1 VGWQDGKPIDAQPI
15 ETISPR
21 EAALRQQTG
30 YTAGGQPA
38 PPVAM
43 VDTQA
48 GSAPAQPAWMSGKP
62 YVPPAKP
69 DVPPAKTPATPGV
82 QPSTGLGAAGDVT
95 GAFLRGL
102 LTLPANAA
110 HAGLY
115 FARAWSGND
124 DPSATPDPHALQT
137 LTSMSQPTPQQ
148 GATLANIGESIPGLG
163 HYISNVVH
171 SPTPIGLAAQGA
183 SALAEHAKNPNTGYP
198 GLDNLIK
205 NTFGTVNAAAN
216 IAPMLGGPV
225 KAAGAIDST
234 LDAASAA
241 KAAET
246 ASPAG
251 QLGLRTTAPH
261 PIAAI
266 AAGPSAAPALDTQN
280 QAVASTILGAD
291 AGVPHGVPVT
301 PSALSDARAAPGNV
315 LDQAAATIPPGP
327 LSAGAQAK
335 VAAARGPSTITKPT
349 PNVAGQINDL
359 ESSLLDPNGQFTGDQ
374 IRATRNSLSSDASA
388 GRDSP
393 DADTR
398 AIATYKGRLV
408 DALDQHVADTMPAD
422 GPVSPDMVQNA
433 RSTLA
438 KNYQLQDLLGKGGDI
453 NLQQL
458 AKLHRDSP
466 NLLTGNTRTVA
477 QFASDHPE
485 VTGGISDADR
495 IAPPGLLRDVSGVNP
510 FKPVS
515 SFSQALF
522 GRAARNTLTG
532 PPGAS
537 LAAAQQAPVAGLAGE
552 FDARPPPAGP
562 TGPPP
567 APAAGPIAAPGA
579 SPSGGGLLSLADD
592 LAGPAGNSAPKTP
605 PAKKKRTLAD
615 DLE

>member
-30 YTAGGQPA
+30 YTADGQPA

-48 GSAPAQPAWMSGKP
+48 GPAPAQPAWMSGKP

-69 DVPPAKTPATPGV
+69 VAPAAPKADPILAANQAAERSEQGPVQDFIDMLKAVPSGAVQMLEGMGNNAAEHPILGNLPALVDTLKRVSANPSGTLTSISNAVQNATPEQIGRNV
-82 QPSTGLGAAGDVT
+82 VGPVLMGGAAGEGVE
-95 GAFLRGL
+95 A
-102 LTLPANAA
+102 
-110 HAGLY
+110 
-115 FARAWSGND
+115 
-124 DPSATPDPHALQT
+124 
-137 LTSMSQPTPQQ
+137 
-148 GATLANIGESIPGLG
+148 
-163 HYISNVVH
+163 
-171 SPTPIGLAAQGA
+171 A
-183 SALAEHAKNPNTGYP
+183 SALR
-198 GLDNLIK
+198 
-205 NTFGTVNAAAN
+205 
-216 IAPMLGGPV
+216 
-225 KAAGAIDST
+225 S
-234 LDAASAA
+234 AASAA
-241 KAAET
+241 GSAEA

-251 QLGLRTTAPH
+251 QLGLRTTKPH
-261 PIAAI
+261 PVAAI
-266 AAGPSAAPALDTQN
+266 AAGPSAAPALDAQN

-388 GRDSP
+388 GRNSP

-495 IAPPGLLRDVSGVNP
+495 IAPPGLLRDVSGINP

-532 PPGAS
+532 PPGDS
-537 LAAAQQAPVAGLAGE
+537 LALAQRAPVAGLGGE
-552 FDARPPPAGP
+552 FDALPPS
-562 TGPPP
+562 P
-567 APAAGPIAAPGA
+567 APGAGPIAVSGAP
-579 SPSGGGLLSLADD
+579 PSGSGPLSLADD
-592 LAGPAGNSAPKTP
+592 LIAPAGNSAPKTP

>member
-1 VGWQDGKPIDAQPI
+1 MGWQDGKPIDAQPI

-30 YTAGGQPA
+30 YTASGQPA

-48 GSAPAQPAWMSGKP
+48 GPAPAQPAWMSGKP

-69 DVPPAKTPATPGV
+69 VAPAAPKADPILAANQAAERSEQGPVQDFIDMLKAVPSGAVQMLEGMGNNAAEHPILGNLPALVDTLKRVSANPSGTLTSISNAVQNATPEQIGRNV
-82 QPSTGLGAAGDVT
+82 VGPVLMGGAAGEGVE
-95 GAFLRGL
+95 A
-102 LTLPANAA
+102 
-110 HAGLY
+110 
-115 FARAWSGND
+115 
-124 DPSATPDPHALQT
+124 
-137 LTSMSQPTPQQ
+137 
-148 GATLANIGESIPGLG
+148 
-163 HYISNVVH
+163 
-171 SPTPIGLAAQGA
+171 A
-183 SALAEHAKNPNTGYP
+183 SALR
-198 GLDNLIK
+198 
-205 NTFGTVNAAAN
+205 
-216 IAPMLGGPV
+216 
-225 KAAGAIDST
+225 S
-234 LDAASAA
+234 AASAA
-241 KAAET
+241 GSAEA

-251 QLGLRTTAPH
+251 QLGLRTTKPH
-261 PIAAI
+261 PVAAI
-266 AAGPSAAPALDTQN
+266 AAGPSAAPALDAQN

-532 PPGAS
+532 PPGDS
-537 LAAAQQAPVAGLAGE
+537 LALAQRAPVAGLGGE
-552 FDARPPPAGP
+552 FDALPPS
-562 TGPPP
+562 P
-567 APAAGPIAAPGA
+567 APGAGPIAVSGAP
-579 SPSGGGLLSLADD
+579 PSGSGPLSLADD
-592 LAGPAGNSAPKTP
+592 LIAPAGNSAPKTP

>member
-30 YTAGGQPA
+30 YTADGQPA

-48 GSAPAQPAWMSGKP
+48 GPAPAQPAWMSGKP

-69 DVPPAKTPATPGV
+69 VAPAAPKADPILAANQAAERSEQGPVQDFIDMLKAVPSGAVQMLEGMGNNAAEHPILGNLPALVDTLKRVSANPSGTLTSISNAVQNATPEQIGRNV
-82 QPSTGLGAAGDVT
+82 VGPVLMGGAAGEGVE
-95 GAFLRGL
+95 A
-102 LTLPANAA
+102 
-110 HAGLY
+110 
-115 FARAWSGND
+115 
-124 DPSATPDPHALQT
+124 
-137 LTSMSQPTPQQ
+137 
-148 GATLANIGESIPGLG
+148 
-163 HYISNVVH
+163 
-171 SPTPIGLAAQGA
+171 A
-183 SALAEHAKNPNTGYP
+183 SALR
-198 GLDNLIK
+198 
-205 NTFGTVNAAAN
+205 
-216 IAPMLGGPV
+216 
-225 KAAGAIDST
+225 S
-234 LDAASAA
+234 AASAA
-241 KAAET
+241 GSAEA

-251 QLGLRTTAPH
+251 QLGLRTTKPH
-261 PIAAI
+261 PVAAI
-266 AAGPSAAPALDTQN
+266 AAGPSAAPALDAQN

-388 GRDSP
+388 GRNSP

-532 PPGAS
+532 PPGDS
-537 LAAAQQAPVAGLAGE
+537 LALAQRAPVAGLGGE
-552 FDARPPPAGP
+552 FDALPPS
-562 TGPPP
+562 P
-567 APAAGPIAAPGA
+567 APGAGPIAVSGAP
-579 SPSGGGLLSLADD
+579 PSGSGPLSLADD
-592 LAGPAGNSAPKTP
+592 LIAPAGNSAPKTP

>member
-1 VGWQDGKPIDAQPI
+1 MGWQDGKPIDAQPI

-30 YTAGGQPA
+30 YTASGQPA

-69 DVPPAKTPATPGV
+69 VAPAAPKADPILAANQAAERSEQGPVQDFIDMLKAVPSGAVQMLEGMGNNAAEHPILGNLPALVDTLKRVSANPSGTLTSISNAVQNATPEQIGRNV
-82 QPSTGLGAAGDVT
+82 VGPVLMGGAAGEGVE
-95 GAFLRGL
+95 A
-102 LTLPANAA
+102 
-110 HAGLY
+110 
-115 FARAWSGND
+115 
-124 DPSATPDPHALQT
+124 
-137 LTSMSQPTPQQ
+137 
-148 GATLANIGESIPGLG
+148 
-163 HYISNVVH
+163 
-171 SPTPIGLAAQGA
+171 A
-183 SALAEHAKNPNTGYP
+183 SALR
-198 GLDNLIK
+198 
-205 NTFGTVNAAAN
+205 
-216 IAPMLGGPV
+216 
-225 KAAGAIDST
+225 S
-234 LDAASAA
+234 AASAA
-241 KAAET
+241 GSAEA

-251 QLGLRTTAPH
+251 QLGLRTTKPH
-261 PIAAI
+261 PVAAI
-266 AAGPSAAPALDTQN
+266 AAGPSAAPALDAQN

-388 GRDSP
+388 GRNSP

-532 PPGAS
+532 PPGDS
-537 LAAAQQAPVAGLAGE
+537 LALAQRAPVAGLGGE
-552 FDARPPPAGP
+552 FDALPPS
-562 TGPPP
+562 P
-567 APAAGPIAAPGA
+567 APGAGPIAVSGAP
-579 SPSGGGLLSLADD
+579 PSGSGPLSLADD
-592 LAGPAGNSAPKTP
+592 LIAPAGNSAPKTP

>member
-1 VGWQDGKPIDAQPI
+1 
-15 ETISPR
+15 
-21 EAALRQQTG
+21 
-30 YTAGGQPA
+30 
-38 PPVAM
+38 
-43 VDTQA
+43 
-48 GSAPAQPAWMSGKP
+48 
-62 YVPPAKP
+62 
-69 DVPPAKTPATPGV
+69 
-82 QPSTGLGAAGDVT
+82 
-95 GAFLRGL
+95 
-102 LTLPANAA
+102 
-110 HAGLY
+110 
-115 FARAWSGND
+115 
-124 DPSATPDPHALQT
+124 
-137 LTSMSQPTPQQ
+137 
-148 GATLANIGESIPGLG
+148 
-163 HYISNVVH
+163 
-171 SPTPIGLAAQGA
+171 
-183 SALAEHAKNPNTGYP
+183 
-198 GLDNLIK
+198 
-205 NTFGTVNAAAN
+205 
-216 IAPMLGGPV
+216 
-225 KAAGAIDST
+225 
-234 LDAASAA
+234 
-241 KAAET
+241 
-246 ASPAG
+246 
-251 QLGLRTTAPH
+251 LGLRTTKPH
-261 PIAAI
+261 PVAAI
-266 AAGPSAAPALDTQN
+266 AAGPSAAPALDAQN

-388 GRDSP
+388 GRNSP

-495 IAPPGLLRDVSGVNP
+495 IAPPGLLRDVSGINP

-532 PPGAS
+532 PPGDS
-537 LAAAQQAPVAGLAGE
+537 LALAQRAPVAGLGGE
-552 FDARPPPAGP
+552 FDALPPS
-562 TGPPP
+562 P
-567 APAAGPIAAPGA
+567 APGAGPIAVSGAP
-579 SPSGGGLLSLADD
+579 PSGSGPLSLADD
-592 LAGPAGNSAPKTP
+592 LIAPAGNSAPKTP

>member
-1 VGWQDGKPIDAQPI
+1 MGWQDGKPIDAQPI

-30 YTAGGQPA
+30 YTASGQPA

-48 GSAPAQPAWMSGKP
+48 GPAPAQPAWMSGKP

-69 DVPPAKTPATPGV
+69 VAPAAPKADPILAANQAAERSEQGPVQDFIDMLKAVPSGAVQMLEGMGNNAAEHPILGNLPALVDTLKRVSANPSGTLTSISNAVQNATPEQIGRNV
-82 QPSTGLGAAGDVT
+82 VGPVLMGGAAGEGVE
-95 GAFLRGL
+95 A
-102 LTLPANAA
+102 
-110 HAGLY
+110 
-115 FARAWSGND
+115 
-124 DPSATPDPHALQT
+124 
-137 LTSMSQPTPQQ
+137 
-148 GATLANIGESIPGLG
+148 
-163 HYISNVVH
+163 
-171 SPTPIGLAAQGA
+171 A
-183 SALAEHAKNPNTGYP
+183 SALR
-198 GLDNLIK
+198 
-205 NTFGTVNAAAN
+205 
-216 IAPMLGGPV
+216 
-225 KAAGAIDST
+225 S
-234 LDAASAA
+234 AASAA
-241 KAAET
+241 GSAEA

-251 QLGLRTTAPH
+251 QLGLRTTKPH
-261 PIAAI
+261 PVAAI
-266 AAGPSAAPALDTQN
+266 AAGPSAAPALDAQN

-388 GRDSP
+388 GRNSP

-495 IAPPGLLRDVSGVNP
+495 IAPPGLLRDVSGINP

-532 PPGAS
+532 PPGDS
-537 LAAAQQAPVAGLAGE
+537 LALAQRAPVAGLGGE
-552 FDARPPPAGP
+552 FDALPPS
-562 TGPPP
+562 P
-567 APAAGPIAAPGA
+567 APGAGPIAVSGAP
-579 SPSGGGLLSLADD
+579 PSGSGPLSLADD
-592 LAGPAGNSAPKTP
+592 LIAPAGNSAPKTP

>member
-1 VGWQDGKPIDAQPI
+1 MGWQDGKPIDAQPI

-30 YTAGGQPA
+30 YTADGQPA

-48 GSAPAQPAWMSGKP
+48 GPAPAQPAWMSGKP

-69 DVPPAKTPATPGV
+69 VAPAAPKADPILAANQAAERSEQGPVQDFIDMLKAVPSGAVQMLEGMGNNAAEHPILGNLPALVDTLKRVSANPSGTLTSISNAVQNATPEQIGRNV
-82 QPSTGLGAAGDVT
+82 VGPVLMGGAAGEGVE
-95 GAFLRGL
+95 A
-102 LTLPANAA
+102 
-110 HAGLY
+110 
-115 FARAWSGND
+115 
-124 DPSATPDPHALQT
+124 
-137 LTSMSQPTPQQ
+137 
-148 GATLANIGESIPGLG
+148 
-163 HYISNVVH
+163 
-171 SPTPIGLAAQGA
+171 A
-183 SALAEHAKNPNTGYP
+183 SALR
-198 GLDNLIK
+198 
-205 NTFGTVNAAAN
+205 
-216 IAPMLGGPV
+216 
-225 KAAGAIDST
+225 S
-234 LDAASAA
+234 AASAA
-241 KAAET
+241 GSAEA

-251 QLGLRTTAPH
+251 QLGLRTTKPH
-261 PIAAI
+261 PVAAI
-266 AAGPSAAPALDTQN
+266 AAGPSAAPALDAQN

-388 GRDSP
+388 GRNSP

-532 PPGAS
+532 PPGDS
-537 LAAAQQAPVAGLAGE
+537 LALAQRAPVAGLGGE
-552 FDARPPPAGP
+552 FDALPPS
-562 TGPPP
+562 P
-567 APAAGPIAAPGA
+567 APGAGPIAVSGAP
-579 SPSGGGLLSLADD
+579 PSGSGPLSLADD
-592 LAGPAGNSAPKTP
+592 LIAPAGNSAPKTP

>member
-1 VGWQDGKPIDAQPI
+1 MGWQDGKPIDAQPI

-30 YTAGGQPA
+30 YTADGQPA

-48 GSAPAQPAWMSGKP
+48 GPAPAQPAWMSGKP

-69 DVPPAKTPATPGV
+69 VAPAAPKADPILAANQAAERSEQGPVQDFIDMLKAVPSGAVQMLEGMGNNAAEHPILGNLPALVDTLKRVSANPSGTLTSISNAVQNATPEQIGRNV
-82 QPSTGLGAAGDVT
+82 VGPVLMGGAAGEGVE
-95 GAFLRGL
+95 A
-102 LTLPANAA
+102 
-110 HAGLY
+110 
-115 FARAWSGND
+115 
-124 DPSATPDPHALQT
+124 
-137 LTSMSQPTPQQ
+137 
-148 GATLANIGESIPGLG
+148 
-163 HYISNVVH
+163 
-171 SPTPIGLAAQGA
+171 A
-183 SALAEHAKNPNTGYP
+183 SALR
-198 GLDNLIK
+198 
-205 NTFGTVNAAAN
+205 
-216 IAPMLGGPV
+216 
-225 KAAGAIDST
+225 S
-234 LDAASAA
+234 AASAA
-241 KAAET
+241 GSAEA

-251 QLGLRTTAPH
+251 QLGLRTTKPH
-261 PIAAI
+261 PVAAI
-266 AAGPSAAPALDTQN
+266 AAGPSAAPALDAQN

-388 GRDSP
+388 GRNSP

-495 IAPPGLLRDVSGVNP
+495 IAPPGLLRDVSGINP

-532 PPGAS
+532 PPGDS
-537 LAAAQQAPVAGLAGE
+537 LALAQRAPVAGLGGE
-552 FDARPPPAGP
+552 FDALPPS
-562 TGPPP
+562 P
-567 APAAGPIAAPGA
+567 APGAGPIAVSGAP
-579 SPSGGGLLSLADD
+579 PSGSGPLSLADD
-592 LAGPAGNSAPKTP
+592 LIAPAGNSAPKTP

>member
-30 YTAGGQPA
+30 YTASGQPA

-48 GSAPAQPAWMSGKP
+48 GPAPAQPAWMSGKP

-69 DVPPAKTPATPGV
+69 VAPAAPKADPILAANQAAERSEQGPVQDFIDMLKAVPSGAVQMLEGMGNNAAEHPILGNLPALVDTLKRVSANPSGTLTSISNAVQNATPEQIGRNV
-82 QPSTGLGAAGDVT
+82 VGPVLMGGAAGEGVE
-95 GAFLRGL
+95 A
-102 LTLPANAA
+102 
-110 HAGLY
+110 
-115 FARAWSGND
+115 
-124 DPSATPDPHALQT
+124 
-137 LTSMSQPTPQQ
+137 
-148 GATLANIGESIPGLG
+148 
-163 HYISNVVH
+163 
-171 SPTPIGLAAQGA
+171 A
-183 SALAEHAKNPNTGYP
+183 SALR
-198 GLDNLIK
+198 
-205 NTFGTVNAAAN
+205 
-216 IAPMLGGPV
+216 
-225 KAAGAIDST
+225 S
-234 LDAASAA
+234 AASAA
-241 KAAET
+241 GSAEA

-251 QLGLRTTAPH
+251 QLGLRTTKPH
-261 PIAAI
+261 PVAAI
-266 AAGPSAAPALDTQN
+266 AAGPSAAPALDAQN

-388 GRDSP
+388 GRNSP

-495 IAPPGLLRDVSGVNP
+495 IAPPGLLRDVSGINP

-532 PPGAS
+532 PPGDS
-537 LAAAQQAPVAGLAGE
+537 LALAQRAPVAGLGGE
-552 FDARPPPAGP
+552 FDALPPS
-562 TGPPP
+562 P
-567 APAAGPIAAPGA
+567 APGAGPIAVSGAP
-579 SPSGGGLLSLADD
+579 PSGSGPLSLADD
-592 LAGPAGNSAPKTP
+592 LIAPAGNSAPKTP

>member
-1 VGWQDGKPIDAQPI
+1 MGWQDGKPIDAQPI

-30 YTAGGQPA
+30 YTASGQPA

-48 GSAPAQPAWMSGKP
+48 GPAPAQPAWMSGKP

-69 DVPPAKTPATPGV
+69 VAPAAPKADPILAANQAAERSEQGPVQDFIDMLKAVPSGAVQMLEGMGNNAAEHPILGNLPALVDTLKRVSANPSGTLTSISNAVQNATPEQIGRNV
-82 QPSTGLGAAGDVT
+82 VGPVLMGGAAGEGVE
-95 GAFLRGL
+95 A
-102 LTLPANAA
+102 
-110 HAGLY
+110 
-115 FARAWSGND
+115 
-124 DPSATPDPHALQT
+124 
-137 LTSMSQPTPQQ
+137 
-148 GATLANIGESIPGLG
+148 
-163 HYISNVVH
+163 
-171 SPTPIGLAAQGA
+171 A
-183 SALAEHAKNPNTGYP
+183 SALR
-198 GLDNLIK
+198 
-205 NTFGTVNAAAN
+205 
-216 IAPMLGGPV
+216 
-225 KAAGAIDST
+225 S
-234 LDAASAA
+234 AASAA
-241 KAAET
+241 GSAEA

-251 QLGLRTTAPH
+251 QLGLRTTKPH
-261 PIAAI
+261 PVAAI
-266 AAGPSAAPALDTQN
+266 AAGPSAAPALDAQN

-495 IAPPGLLRDVSGVNP
+495 IAPPGLLRDVSGINP

-532 PPGAS
+532 PPGDS
-537 LAAAQQAPVAGLAGE
+537 LALAQRAPVAGLGGE
-552 FDARPPPAGP
+552 FDALPPS
-562 TGPPP
+562 P
-567 APAAGPIAAPGA
+567 APGAGPIAVSGAP
-579 SPSGGGLLSLADD
+579 PSGSGPLSLADD
-592 LAGPAGNSAPKTP
+592 LIAPAGNSAPKTP

>member
-1 VGWQDGKPIDAQPI
+1 MGWQDGKPIDAQPI

-30 YTAGGQPA
+30 YTASGQPA

-48 GSAPAQPAWMSGKP
+48 GPAPAQPAWMSGKP

-69 DVPPAKTPATPGV
+69 VAPAAPKADPILAANQAAERSEQGPVQDFIDMLKAVPSGAVQMLEGMGNNAAEHPILGNLPALVDTLKRVSANPSGTLTSISNAVQNATPEQIGRNV
-82 QPSTGLGAAGDVT
+82 VGPVLMGGAAGEGVE
-95 GAFLRGL
+95 A
-102 LTLPANAA
+102 
-110 HAGLY
+110 
-115 FARAWSGND
+115 
-124 DPSATPDPHALQT
+124 
-137 LTSMSQPTPQQ
+137 
-148 GATLANIGESIPGLG
+148 
-163 HYISNVVH
+163 
-171 SPTPIGLAAQGA
+171 A
-183 SALAEHAKNPNTGYP
+183 SALR
-198 GLDNLIK
+198 
-205 NTFGTVNAAAN
+205 
-216 IAPMLGGPV
+216 
-225 KAAGAIDST
+225 S
-234 LDAASAA
+234 AASAA
-241 KAAET
+241 GSAEA

-251 QLGLRTTAPH
+251 QLGLRTTKPH
-261 PIAAI
+261 PVAAI
-266 AAGPSAAPALDTQN
+266 AAGPSAAPALDAQN

-388 GRDSP
+388 GRNSP

-532 PPGAS
+532 PPGDS
-537 LAAAQQAPVAGLAGE
+537 LALAQRAPVAGLGGE
-552 FDARPPPAGP
+552 FDALPPS
-562 TGPPP
+562 P
-567 APAAGPIAAPGA
+567 APGAGPIAVSGAP
-579 SPSGGGLLSLADD
+579 PSGSGPLSLADD
-592 LAGPAGNSAPKTP
+592 LIAPAGNSAPKTP

>member
-30 YTAGGQPA
+30 YTADGQPA

-48 GSAPAQPAWMSGKP
+48 GPAPAQPAWMSGKP

-69 DVPPAKTPATPGV
+69 VAPAAPKADPILAANQAAERSEQGPVQDFIDMLKAVPSGAVQMLEGMGNNAAEHPILGNLPALVDTLKRVSANPSGTLTSISNAVQNATPEQIGRNV
-82 QPSTGLGAAGDVT
+82 VGPVLMGGAAGEGVE
-95 GAFLRGL
+95 A
-102 LTLPANAA
+102 
-110 HAGLY
+110 
-115 FARAWSGND
+115 
-124 DPSATPDPHALQT
+124 
-137 LTSMSQPTPQQ
+137 
-148 GATLANIGESIPGLG
+148 
-163 HYISNVVH
+163 
-171 SPTPIGLAAQGA
+171 A
-183 SALAEHAKNPNTGYP
+183 SALR
-198 GLDNLIK
+198 
-205 NTFGTVNAAAN
+205 
-216 IAPMLGGPV
+216 
-225 KAAGAIDST
+225 S
-234 LDAASAA
+234 AASAA
-241 KAAET
+241 GSAEA

-251 QLGLRTTAPH
+251 QLGLRTTKPH
-261 PIAAI
+261 PVAAI

-388 GRDSP
+388 GRNSP

-495 IAPPGLLRDVSGVNP
+495 IAPPGLLRDVSGINP

-532 PPGAS
+532 PPGDS
-537 LAAAQQAPVAGLAGE
+537 LALAQRAPVAGLGGE
-552 FDARPPPAGP
+552 FDALPPS
-562 TGPPP
+562 P
-567 APAAGPIAAPGA
+567 APGAGPIAVSGAP
-579 SPSGGGLLSLADD
+579 PSGSGPLSLADD
-592 LAGPAGNSAPKTP
+592 LIAPAGNSAPKTP

>member
-30 YTAGGQPA
+30 YTADGQPA

-48 GSAPAQPAWMSGKP
+48 GPAPAQPAWMSGKP

-69 DVPPAKTPATPGV
+69 VAPAAPKADPILAANQAAERSEQGPVQDFIDMLKAVPSGAVQMLEGMGNNAAEHPILGNLPALVDTLKRVSANPSGTLTSISNAVQNATPEQIGRNV
-82 QPSTGLGAAGDVT
+82 VGPVLMGGAAGEGVE
-95 GAFLRGL
+95 A
-102 LTLPANAA
+102 
-110 HAGLY
+110 
-115 FARAWSGND
+115 
-124 DPSATPDPHALQT
+124 
-137 LTSMSQPTPQQ
+137 
-148 GATLANIGESIPGLG
+148 
-163 HYISNVVH
+163 
-171 SPTPIGLAAQGA
+171 A
-183 SALAEHAKNPNTGYP
+183 SALR
-198 GLDNLIK
+198 
-205 NTFGTVNAAAN
+205 
-216 IAPMLGGPV
+216 
-225 KAAGAIDST
+225 S
-234 LDAASAA
+234 AASAA
-241 KAAET
+241 GSAEA

-251 QLGLRTTAPH
+251 QLGLRTTKPH
-261 PIAAI
+261 PVAAI

-495 IAPPGLLRDVSGVNP
+495 IVPPGLLRDVSGVNP